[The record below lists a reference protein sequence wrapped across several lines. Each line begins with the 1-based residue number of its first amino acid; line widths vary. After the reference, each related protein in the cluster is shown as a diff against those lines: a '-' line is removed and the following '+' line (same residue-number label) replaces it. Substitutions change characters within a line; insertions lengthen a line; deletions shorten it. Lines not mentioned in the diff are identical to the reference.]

1 MIIRLRWLTA
11 AIALS
16 FSAWVPIRA
25 DAFSTQMK
33 IVGSLEYGQVV
44 PHVAYHNP
52 EKYRAFRFAGN
63 KGDRIAVWVHSED
76 GDPIVWVLDS
86 AFKVIA
92 FNDDA
97 TSSTVDAHVSLI
109 LPQNADPA
117 VKTYYIV
124 FRDYDMTPASF
135 KVELSRNLRRPPAQY
150 LSPRFKP
157 PGTARP
163 VEH

>member
-1 MIIRLRWLTA
+1 MVLGSRWVVTVIL
-11 AIALS
+11 LS
-16 FSAWVPIRA
+16 FTPCVRVRA
-25 DAFSTQMK
+25 DAFSTHMK

-44 PHVAYHNP
+44 PPVAYHNP
-52 EKYRAFRFAGN
+52 EKYRAFKFAGN
-63 KGDRIAVWVHSED
+63 KGDSVAVWVHSED

-135 KVELSRNLRRPPAQY
+135 KVELSRNLRRPSAQY

-157 PGTARP
+157 RGTARP